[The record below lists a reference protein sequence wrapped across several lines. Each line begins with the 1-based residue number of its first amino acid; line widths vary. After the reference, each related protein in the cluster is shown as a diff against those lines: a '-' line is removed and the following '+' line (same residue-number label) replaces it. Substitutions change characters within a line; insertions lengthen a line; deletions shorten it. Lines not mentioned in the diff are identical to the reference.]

1 MKLPREEFQEPKLII
16 VPLVDVLLA
25 VFLFLAILAFK
36 EPLVSVLVQL
46 PKGQGTEANLKVV
59 NIQLDAKGNVYIGGK
74 LIKDRQQL
82 KEFLSEHRSFLVN
95 LMADQRTPYKYVAQ
109 ILSLLQSLNITN
121 VNLILKK

>member
-36 EPLVSVLVQL
+36 EPLVSILVQL

-59 NIQLDAKGNVYIGGK
+59 NIQLDAKGNVYLGGK
-74 LIKDRQQL
+74 PVSKQEL
-82 KEFLSEHRSFLVN
+82 KKFLTKQKSLLVN

-109 ILSLLQSLNITN
+109 ILSLLQNLNITN
-121 VNLILKK
+121 VNLVLKR

>member
-46 PKGQGTEANLKVV
+46 PKGQGTETNLKVV
-59 NIQLDAKGNVYIGGK
+59 NIQIDAKGNLYLGGK
-74 LIKDRQQL
+74 PVKEEEL
-82 KEFLSEHRSFLVN
+82 KSFLKKQRNLLVN
-95 LMADQRTPYKYVAQ
+95 LMADQRTPYKYVAK

-121 VNLILKK
+121 INLILKKG